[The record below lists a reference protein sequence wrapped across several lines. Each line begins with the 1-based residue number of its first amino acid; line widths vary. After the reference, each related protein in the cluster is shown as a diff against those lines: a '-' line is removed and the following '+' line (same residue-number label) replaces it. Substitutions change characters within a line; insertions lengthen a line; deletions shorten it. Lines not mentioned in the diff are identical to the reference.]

1 MSEEHETFIKTP
13 KQLIIAIVLSFVIPI
28 LLIALLVSYVGQT
41 ERVGAGADAM
51 SEQSVA
57 DRIRPVGNYQLA
69 NAADSASSTKVHSG
83 EEVYAA
89 QCAACHAAGI
99 AGAPKM
105 GDKDAWAPRI
115 ATGFSALL
123 TSSLNGKGNMAAQ
136 GGGKFTDLE
145 IARAVAHMGNSAG
158 AEFAEPTEE
167 SIKQAPKAKAPK
179 AEPVKA
185 AAAKAES
192 KPAPAKVAASAE
204 SAKVEAKNAA
214 PASQPATTAAA
225 TAPAKTTETQP
236 VASEDSADTAEVA
249 RVAAAAAA
257 ATAGTAATASALP
270 TTADALIFSD
280 ADAVQQALGE
290 GIPDRMSI
298 FFDTGSSSVSDN
310 DTEALK
316 SMVEAAMSVENW
328 NRIGLSGFTDGTG
341 NAETNAKL
349 AQQRMSQVRN
359 LLVEMGIPEEK
370 IVLVKPAEVEAAA
383 GKSDQARRVDVYA
396 AQ

>member
-57 DRIRPVGNYQLA
+57 DRLRPLGNYQLGD
-69 NAADSASSTKVHSG
+69 AAGAAGAESTKVHSG

-105 GDKDAWAPRI
+105 GDKEAWAPRI
-115 ATGFSALL
+115 ATGFGTLL
-123 TSSLNGKGNMAAQ
+123 TSVLKGKEKMPAQ

-145 IARAVAHMGNSAG
+145 IARAVAHMGNSSG
-158 AEFAEPTEE
+158 GEFDEPTEE
-167 SIKQAPKAKAPK
+167 SIKQAPKAQAPK
-179 AEPVKA
+179 AEPAKVAAVQPAPTPAPKA
-185 AAAKAES
+185 AADATKEEPKVAAK
-192 KPAPAKVAASAE
+192 KPAPAAT
-204 SAKVEAKNAA
+204 AKSD
-214 PASQPATTAAA
+214 PADKPAAA
-225 TAPAKTTETQP
+225 TVADSDSVDATE
-236 VASEDSADTAEVA
+236 AA

-270 TTADALIFSD
+270 TTADALVFSD

-298 FFDTGSSSVSDN
+298 FFDTGSASVSDT

-341 NAETNAKL
+341 NAEVNAKL

-359 LLVEMGIPEEK
+359 LLVDMGIPEDK
-370 IVLVKPAEVEAAA
+370 IVLVRPAQVEAATV
-383 GKSDQARRVDVYA
+383 SFT
-396 AQ
+396 

>member
-13 KQLIIAIVLSFVIPI
+13 KQLVIAIVLAFVVPI

-41 ERVGAGADAM
+41 ERTGAGADAM
-51 SEQSVA
+51 SEQSIA
-57 DRIRPVGNYQLA
+57 ERIRPVGNYQLA
-69 NAADSASSTKVHSG
+69 DSGGTAKKVHSG

-89 QCAACHAAGI
+89 QCAACHAAGV

-105 GDKDAWAPRI
+105 GDKDAWSTRI

-123 TSSLNGKGNMAAQ
+123 TAALNGKGKMAAQ
-136 GGGKFTDLE
+136 KGGQFTDLE
-145 IARAVAHMGNSAG
+145 IARAVAHMANSAG
-158 AEFAEPTEE
+158 GEFAEPTEE
-167 SIKQAPKAKAPK
+167 SIKEAPKAKATKP
-179 AEPVKA
+179 APVKV
-185 AAAKAES
+185 AAAKPAAKKKVTTKAT
-192 KPAPAKVAASAE
+192 KPA
-204 SAKVEAKNAA
+204 A
-214 PASQPATTAAA
+214 PQPATTAAA
-225 TAPAKTTETQP
+225 ADKPLITDEDN
-236 VASEDSADTAEVA
+236 ASDTDSSEVA

-257 ATAGTAATASALP
+257 AAASTVAPASVLP
-270 TTADALIFSD
+270 TTADALVFSD
-280 ADAVQQALGE
+280 ADAVQQALGD

-298 FFDTGSSSVSDN
+298 FFDTGSASVSPT

-328 NRIGLSGFTDGTG
+328 NRIGLSGYTDGTG
-341 NAETNAKL
+341 NETVNAKL

-359 LLVEMGIPEEK
+359 LLIDMGIPANK
-370 IVLVKPAEVEAAA
+370 IVLVKPEQVQASS